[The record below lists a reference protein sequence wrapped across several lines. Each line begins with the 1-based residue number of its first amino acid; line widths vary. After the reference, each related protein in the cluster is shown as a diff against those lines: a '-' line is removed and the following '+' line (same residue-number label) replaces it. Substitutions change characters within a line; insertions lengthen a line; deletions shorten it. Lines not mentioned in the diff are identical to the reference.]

1 MSLAIAGLLRK
12 VMPELAPGPQEPLK
26 NQIATLANRFFIADL
41 LLSLAEFTAM
51 FGAYTYLADMLVRS
65 GAIAPAQV
73 GWWLMGFGTVGLL
86 GNNLASR
93 LVDGHPVKANILFCL
108 MLGAGA
114 VSAVLFVGQLI
125 LFVAS
130 LVIWGVAHTALFPL
144 GQIRVINAA
153 RNCKA
158 LAGTLNISACNSGIA
173 AGAMLGGWTIDFS
186 GITAAILAASVLIV
200 LCAFATPAVERLRPA
215 A

>member
-1 MSLAIAGLLRK
+1 
-12 VMPELAPGPQEPLK
+12 
-26 NQIATLANRFFIADL
+26 
-41 LLSLAEFTAM
+41 M
-51 FGAYTYLADMLVRS
+51 FGAYTYLADMLERS
-65 GAIAPAQV
+65 GGIAPAQV

-114 VSAVLFVGQLI
+114 VSAVLFAGQLI

-153 RNCKA
+153 RSGKA
-158 LAGTLNISACNSGIA
+158 LAGTQYLCVQQRYCCRRDARRMDHRFQRNHCRHSCRQRPHRALCLCNSG
-173 AGAMLGGWTIDFS
+173 S
-186 GITAAILAASVLIV
+186 
-200 LCAFATPAVERLRPA
+200 
-215 A
+215 